1 MGKAKLN
8 NAVQISYSFVN
19 RQPLDLLFN
28 AIFKGHYHRLL
39 PAFLRSTDDISQ
51 FKVPNL
57 VGQILSVHMQKS
69 LAAIGSFKKSGI
81 YSSSG
86 YAVPDDAVWKGL
98 QKWASEEKI
107 QELRDE
113 LKEVY

>member
-1 MGKAKLN
+1 
-8 NAVQISYSFVN
+8 
-19 RQPLDLLFN
+19 
-28 AIFKGHYHRLL
+28 
-39 PAFLRSTDDISQ
+39 
-51 FKVPNL
+51 
-57 VGQILSVHMQKS
+57 MQKS

-86 YAVPDDAVWKGL
+86 YTVPDDAVWKGL

-113 LKEVY
+113 LKEVYQFDFVKHVDDKNFWESYKVRIQLQIYLHDM